1 VITLELQ
8 NNNKN
13 IALMTFLTLRN
24 ADTGQRILPAYTSD
38 NYLSLLPGEKRSVTI
53 ECPRSF
59 ADTPLQVCLDGWN
72 INPSSCPVK

>member
-38 NYLSLLPGEKRSVTI
+38 NYISLLPGEKRRVTI
-53 ECPRSF
+53 ESPIPHPQQI
-59 ADTPLQVCLDGWN
+59 TIDGWN
-72 INPSSCPVK
+72 ITPSTCTIK